1 MPMPRPRLG
10 PTIPTVPL
18 PRRGFLA
25 KAGAALAGLALL
37 GRARR
42 AEAATDA
49 ISPFVGEI
57 MLFAGN
63 FAPNGWALCNGQL
76 LPINQNQALFSL
88 LGTTSGGNGTTTFGL
103 PDLRGRAPIHF
114 GQGPGLSSYS
124 QGQVAGV
131 EAHTL
136 LATEMPAHT
145 HVARADA
152 ANGTSDTPTGLLP
165 ARNPAGIPTHGAGTG
180 AQLASTF
187 LATTGGS
194 QPHNNMQPYLV
205 ISYCIALTG
214 VYPSRP

>member
-1 MPMPRPRLG
+1 MPMQRPRLG
-10 PTIPTVPL
+10 PQAPSVPL

-42 AEAATDA
+42 AEAATDGLN
-49 ISPFVGEI
+49 PFIGEI
-57 MLFAGN
+57 MMFAGN
-63 FAPNGWALCNGQL
+63 FAPTGWALCNGQL
-76 LPINQNQALFSL
+76 LSIAQNTALFSL
-88 LGTTSGGNGTTTFGL
+88 LGTTYGGNGQTTFAL

-114 GQGPGLSSYS
+114 GQGPGLSNYS
-124 QGQVAGV
+124 QGQLAG
-131 EAHTL
+131 EENHTL
-136 LATEMPAHT
+136 LATEMPTHT

-152 ANGTSDTPTGLLP
+152 ANGTSDTPTGMFP
-165 ARNPAGIPTHGAGTG
+165 ARTPGGTPAYGAGSA

-205 ISYCIALTG
+205 INYCIALTG
-214 VYPSRP
+214 VFPSRP